1 MISKSKNQLGAS
13 IVQAGRLLTNRI
25 NSHFLALGTNITFEQ
40 MEVLVLLSVNP
51 KKKIIQNDLAVI
63 SQKNKSGILRIID
76 ILEKK
81 RFVKRI
87 PVEGDR
93 RKNIIE
99 ATEAGIKIG
108 KEAIE
113 LFMKIDKE
121 LTRKIHKSDV
131 ITSNKVLDIIKK
143 ECKPGKDQIDQ

>member
-1 MISKSKNQLGAS
+1 MISKAKNQLGAS

-51 KKKIIQNDLAVI
+51 KKKIIQNDLAII

-93 RKNIIE
+93 RKNVIE
-99 ATEAGIKIG
+99 PTEAGVKIAR
-108 KEAIE
+108 EAIE

-121 LTRKIHKSDV
+121 LTKKIHKSDV
-131 ITSNKVLDIIKK
+131 ITSSKVLDIIKN
-143 ECKPGKDQIDQ
+143 ECKPGVERA

>member
-1 MISKSKNQLGAS
+1 MISKAKNQLGAS

-51 KKKIIQNDLAVI
+51 KKKIIQNDLAII

-99 ATEAGIKIG
+99 ATEAGIKVA

-131 ITSNKVLDIIKK
+131 ITSSKVLDIIKK
-143 ECKPGKDQIDQ
+143 ECKPGIERA